1 MILLTFLNSNAPNR
15 NSKLRSMIR
24 LFRPAPLVALIVC
37 VVITSSCVAQSVE
50 KIAKDFQSPPD
61 DYRPDTW
68 FHVIGYNMSKEGLTK
83 DLEAIQAAG
92 LGGIQLFCRG
102 GGAFPNV
109 KPVVP
114 LSPEWFKLMGH
125 AARECERL
133 GLSFTLQN
141 CGGWAMTGGPW
152 VPIEEAQRELVQ
164 STFHTKG
171 GAFDGQI
178 PVSKDYLG
186 VDKNYQDVCVIAFP
200 TPLGDD
206 QPVLV
211 PTKFDSN
218 NNKVAWEEI
227 FNPAEDLNLSGKN
240 SRGVMNKHGDRN
252 VEKVNGE
259 DTYVQVSFESPV
271 TIRSLRIP
279 STAVFPPYSKLAS
292 DVSLILETV
301 EDKKLIRVASL
312 KVPDGCWMDKQYDI
326 TLSVPEVTTTELR
339 ITFSGKGEP
348 FVGRLFLQSKPR
360 THNWEAKAAF
370 ALRELIQDE
379 TFDYSSQCSIDPNTI
394 VDLTDKLSSD
404 RLDWTAPKGDWTIL
418 RFGHVNMGVVNGPSP
433 QELQGWETS
442 KLDKAPLEHHL
453 RGGMIG
459 QLIRTPGSVPKDQLN
474 GLLADSWE
482 RMIPTWTTQSET
494 LFDEFQQR
502 RGYDLR
508 PFMPAMAGY
517 LIQDPSVT
525 EKFLRDLRETMDD
538 LYVENFFAHFTTIA
552 NEMGAKSYVEGATGE
567 VLPGDALRDYGVADI
582 PMTEF
587 WYRKTDLDHDA
598 LNYKPVKYA
607 ASAAHIYNQQ
617 IVAAE
622 ACTEGGSN
630 WTEDFY
636 CVKPLIDQHFA
647 LGVNHLVFHTFTHN
661 PDNVFPGSTFGGTTG
676 FPFVRNQT
684 WWKHMPSFT
693 DYIARCQCV
702 LQQGEYAADVLW
714 YLGDEI
720 QRPPYQMSPFPD
732 GYQYDH
738 VNAEVLQSTVS
749 VENGNLTIHDGGTYR
764 VLWLRDS
771 KRMMRSTAE
780 KIRELVTAGAVVL
793 GDKPLGSPSLMDD
806 ERDLEVLSSIADEL
820 WGNDESGMKQT
831 GKGRVYWGQSINDV
845 LAAEAVQPDLVTPK
859 ELNAFW
865 HHRKT
870 QDADFCF
877 ISSQN
882 ANATDA
888 CISFRVTDRLPE
900 IWNPVT
906 GEQNAAAVWNVQD
919 GRTHVAI
926 SFDPNGSIVVAF
938 RDPAPTNSISKIAM
952 GDQIV
957 LSSDPGWFQQHPPN
971 HANRVRLTGK
981 HFAFWES
988 GDYTLTSS
996 SGTETTVSVLADSKS
1011 LNDDWQ
1017 LAFESGWEAP
1027 SKIELDA
1034 LMPLSEH
1041 PLKPVQYY
1049 SGTVA
1054 YRKTV
1059 SLKHGDN
1066 LLLDLGTVSD
1076 MAEVWCNGQ
1085 RIGTR
1090 WAPPFVFDLSKTA
1103 KNGNNDLEIR
1113 VTNTW
1118 RNQLIFDAGRAKDDK
1133 RTWTSNPPG
1142 RKTEKPK
1149 PYGLIGPV
1157 VIRSGITLSQD

>member
-1 MILLTFLNSNAPNR
+1 MIESNR
-15 NSKLRSMIR
+15 IVSVIDSIR
-24 LFRPAPLVALIVC
+24 KTVVWEVMSFIGLACVA
-37 VVITSSCVAQSVE
+37 ITSPCGAQSIE
-50 KIAKDFQSPPD
+50 TIAKDFQSPPD
-61 DYRPDTW
+61 NYRPDTW
-68 FHVIGYNMSKEGLTK
+68 FHVIGYNISKDGLTK

-92 LGGIQLFCRG
+92 LRGIQLFCRG
-102 GGAFPNV
+102 GGEFPNV

-114 LSPEWFKLMGH
+114 LNPEWFSLMGH
-125 AARECERL
+125 AAKECQRL
-133 GLSFTLQN
+133 GLGFTLQN

-164 STFHTKG
+164 TTFHTKG
-171 GAFDGQI
+171 GDFDGHI
-178 PVSKDYLG
+178 PVSKEYLKD
-186 VDKNYQDVCVIAFP
+186 DKNYQDVCVIAFP

-211 PTKFDSN
+211 PTRFDSN
-218 NNKVAWEEI
+218 NNKVAWEKI
-227 FNPAEDLNLSGKN
+227 FNPEDDLYLSGKN
-240 SRGVMNKHGDRN
+240 SRAVMGKHHDRY
-252 VEKVNGE
+252 VEKVNGD
-259 DTYVQVSFESPV
+259 DTYVQVRFASPV

-279 STAVFPPYSKLAS
+279 STAVFAPYSKLAS
-292 DVSLILETV
+292 NVSLVLEIV
-301 EDKKLIRVASL
+301 ENGKRRQVATI
-312 KVPDGCWMDKQYDI
+312 KIPDGCWMDKQHDI
-326 TLSVPEVTTTELR
+326 TLAVPEVTTKELR
-339 ITFSGKGEP
+339 ITFAGKGEP

-360 THNWEAKAAF
+360 THNWEAKAAY
-370 ALRELIQDE
+370 ALRELMQDNE
-379 TFDYSSQCSIDPNTI
+379 TYHSPECIINPKTI
-394 VDLTDKLSSD
+394 LNLTDKLSANQ
-404 RLDWTAPKGDWTIL
+404 LDWTTPYGDWTIL

-442 KLDKAPLEHHL
+442 KLDKQPLENHL

-459 QLIRTPGSVPKDQLN
+459 QLTRTPGSVPRDQLN

-482 RMIPTWTTQSET
+482 RMIPTWTMNSET
-494 LFDEFQQR
+494 LFDEFKQR

-517 LIQDPSVT
+517 LIQDASQT

-538 LYVENFFAHFTTIA
+538 LYVENFFAHFTTLS
-552 NEMGAKSYVEGATGE
+552 NELGAQSYIEGATGE
-567 VLPGDALRDYGVADI
+567 VLPGDALRYYGVADI

-587 WYRKTDLDHDA
+587 WYRKSEIDEDA

-607 ASAAHIYNQQ
+607 ASAAHIYNKR

-661 PDNVFPGSTFGGTTG
+661 PNEVFPGSTFGGTTG

-720 QRPPYQMSPFPD
+720 ERPPYQMAPFPD

-749 VENGNLTIHDGGTYR
+749 AANGNLTIRDGGTYR

-771 KRMMRSTAE
+771 KRMLRSTAG
-780 KIRELVTAGAVVL
+780 KIRDLVSSGAIVL
-793 GDKPLGSPSLMDD
+793 GDKPLESPSLMDD
-806 ERDLEVLSSIADEL
+806 EEDVAVVRAIANEL
-820 WGNDESGMKQT
+820 WGSDASGMKKV
-831 GKGRVYWGQSINDV
+831 GKGKVYWGQSIGDV
-845 LAAEAVQPDLVTPK
+845 LDAEAVQPDLILPR
-859 ELNAFW
+859 ELKAFW
-865 HHRKT
+865 HHRKMN
-870 QDADFCF
+870 DADFFF

-888 CISFRVTDRLPE
+888 CVSFRVINRLPE
-900 IWNPVT
+900 IWNAVT
-906 GEQNAAAVWNVQD
+906 GEQNAAAVWNAKD
-919 GRTHVAI
+919 GRIDVAI
-926 SFDPNGSIVVAF
+926 PFDPNGSVVVAF
-938 RDPAPTNSISKIAM
+938 REPAPSESISKIAI
-952 GDQIV
+952 GEQIV
-957 LSSDPGWFQQHPPN
+957 LDSDPRWFQEHPQNHKNPVQHSN
-971 HANRVRLTGK
+971 NQLV
-981 HFAFWES
+981 FWEA
-988 GDYTLTSS
+988 GDYALTQSNE
-996 SGTETTVSVLADSKS
+996 TVTTVSVNVHSKP

-1017 LAFESGWEAP
+1017 VGFEKGWDAP
-1027 SKIELDA
+1027 STIRLDS
-1034 LMPLSEH
+1034 LMPLSDH
-1041 PLKPVQYY
+1041 PLKSVQYY
-1049 SGTVA
+1049 SGTVT
-1054 YRKTV
+1054 YNKTV
-1059 SLKHGDN
+1059 TWERGDN
-1066 LLLDLGTVSD
+1066 VMLDLGTVGD
-1076 MAEVWCNGQ
+1076 MAEVWCNGK
-1085 RIGTR
+1085 RMGTR

-1103 KNGNNDLEIR
+1103 KDGSNELEIR

-1118 RNQLIFDAGRAKDDK
+1118 RNQLIYDAGRAKGAK
-1133 RTWTSNPPG
+1133 RTWTSNPPS
-1142 RKTEKPK
+1142 RNTEQPK

-1157 VIRSGITLSQD
+1157 VIRSGITSSHD